1 MNKPALVEHDTNTN
15 SNYDVVAW
23 LILGYLCSHPDAK
36 DTAEGVEKWWLNGK
50 GTHIDPKVVRASLG
64 YLVKLGWLV
73 STERKGSGMV
83 YGLNGD
89 RRNKLRQ
96 FLQNS
101 DSVQL
106 FGIEFVTI
114 DGRFCARFTDKKRSP

>member
-1 MNKPALVEHDTNTN
+1 MNKPLFVEEEDNNTN
-15 SNYDVVAW
+15 YDIAAW

-50 GTHIDPKVVRASLG
+50 GTHVESKIVRAALA

-89 RRNKLRQ
+89 RRKKLRQ
-96 FLQNS
+96 FLENS
-101 DSVQL
+101 DSVEL
-106 FGIEFVTI
+106 FGVEFVTL
-114 DGRFCARFTDKKRSP
+114 DGKFCARLTDKKRCP

>member
-1 MNKPALVEHDTNTN
+1 MNKPLFVEEEDNN
-15 SNYDVVAW
+15 ANYDIAAW

-50 GTHIDPKVVRASLG
+50 GTHVESKIVRAALA

-89 RRNKLRQ
+89 RRKKLRQ
-96 FLQNS
+96 FIENS
-101 DSVQL
+101 DSVEL
-106 FGIEFVTI
+106 FGVEFVTL
-114 DGRFCARFTDKKRSP
+114 DGKFCARLTDKKRFP

>member
-1 MNKPALVEHDTNTN
+1 M
-15 SNYDVVAW
+15 AW

-36 DTAEGVEKWWLNGK
+36 DTADGVEKWWLNGK
-50 GTHIDPKVVRASLG
+50 GIDVDAKSFEPRLI

-73 STERKGSGMV
+73 STERQGSGMV

-96 FLQNS
+96 FLQSSTASN
-101 DSVQL
+101 L
-106 FGIEFVTI
+106 
-114 DGRFCARFTDKKRSP
+114 R

>member
-1 MNKPALVEHDTNTN
+1 MNKPLLVGDDNNTK
-15 SNYDVVAW
+15 YDIAAW

-36 DTAEGVEKWWLNGK
+36 DTAEGVEKWWLNGE
-50 GTHIDPKVVRASLG
+50 GTHVESKVVRAALA

-89 RRNKLRQ
+89 RRKKLRQ
-96 FLQNS
+96 FLENS
-101 DSVQL
+101 DSVEL
-106 FGIEFVTI
+106 FGVEFVTI
-114 DGRFCARFTDKKRSP
+114 DGKFCARFTDKKRSH